1 MVDVCFCSSW
11 TDYSKTDLQSLVDV
25 ILHLRY
31 KSSSR
36 LTWGYQTT
44 FLYPNIFYA
53 KKYEIF
59 QVQIFLKA
67 TISRFYSC
75 VLSKKKYNKTFL
87 QPPIGPRA
95 FLISADRA
103 FLVDCAVFYAK
114 LHSTGLSG
122 CIKDKLVI
130 MIKTFSTGSRNKFCW
145 NIHVL
150 CLRDRMFRHLLR
162 RCFCSGEFHVP
173 RIAVVG
179 SGPAGFYTAQQIL
192 KVRASDT
199 VSVFTSRKSNFQNSV
214 CLEFSMESAY
224 R

>member
-1 MVDVCFCSSW
+1 MWYFTLDFYFYFHTYLRISDYLSLPKHFLRQKIW
-11 TDYSKTDLQSLVDV
+11 NIPSTDFSQGHNFK
-25 ILHLRY
+25 ILLMR
-31 KSSSR
+31 
-36 LTWGYQTT
+36 
-44 FLYPNIFYA
+44 I
-53 KKYEIF
+53 
-59 QVQIFLKA
+59 VQK
-67 TISRFYSC
+67 
-75 VLSKKKYNKTFL
+75 KKKYNKTFL

-95 FLISADRA
+95 FLTSADRA
-103 FLVDCAVFYAK
+103 FFVDCAVFYAK

-130 MIKTFSTGSRNKFCW
+130 MTKTLSTGSRNKFCW

-150 CLRDRMFRHLLR
+150 CLRDRMFRHLLH
-162 RCFCSGEFHVP
+162 RCFCRGEFHVP